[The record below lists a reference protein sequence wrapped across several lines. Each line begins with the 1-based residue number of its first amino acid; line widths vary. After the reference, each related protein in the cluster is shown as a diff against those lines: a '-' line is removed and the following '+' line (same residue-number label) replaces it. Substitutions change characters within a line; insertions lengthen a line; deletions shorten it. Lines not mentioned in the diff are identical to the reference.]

1 MKSLEKIA
9 FGRVSLIV
17 QAAALIAVGVWAAV
31 DGQPGWQPVAGLSWC
46 FGAFAAAVGLFD
58 DSL

>member
-17 QAAALIAVGVWAAV
+17 QAAALVAVGVWAAV
-31 DGQPGWQPVAGLSWC
+31 DGQPGWQPDTGLCWS
-46 FGAFAAAVGLFD
+46 FGAFAAAAGVFD
-58 DSL
+58 R